1 MFRLVRCVV
10 CVNKKAV
17 TALGNGGNYST
28 GSIVPISTGKYTK
41 VEDYYAGKSVFI
53 TGATGF
59 LGKMFV
65 ERLLYNCKDIDKI
78 YVLIRPKKGQDTDKR
93 LKKIF
98 DVPIFEK
105 LKETRPEDLRKVT
118 AIEGDITAPELGI
131 KVADKQKLADQVSV
145 VFHSA
150 ATVRFADTFDMIMN
164 VNLEGTRKM
173 IEFSKNMKKLDSF
186 VYISTAYSNSNNLV
200 IDEKLYPPIK
210 DVEEVRRFVKEHGTN
225 EKKVKEFLEKFPNP
239 YALSKAL
246 CEVLLD
252 QDRGHMP
259 AIIVRPSIVSPI
271 LNEPVKG
278 WTDSWV
284 AATALFSNIARGL
297 TNAAYG
303 RQDVVCDL
311 IPVDYVTN
319 LTILAAAKGNKT
331 KDVMVYNI
339 CSSAVNPITWKHASD
354 LFLEESR
361 KLGFS
366 KRKQREVLLSMS
378 PAVVKSMT
386 FVLKTIPLF
395 FADAGLVMRGKKPWH
410 LKEHH
415 RANHLR
421 DLLHPFLT
429 TSWLIK
435 CNRTLS
441 LIESLDEHDKRK
453 FQCDPSL
460 ICWNEYMKI
469 FCYGVKKYLLN
480 GK

>member
-1 MFRLVRCVV
+1 MFRVVRCVV
-10 CVNKKAV
+10 CVNRKAV
-17 TALGNGGNYST
+17 TALGNGANFST
-28 GSIVPISTGKYTK
+28 GSAVPVSKEKYTRI
-41 VEDYYAGKSVFI
+41 EDFYAGKSVFI

-59 LGKMFV
+59 LGKLFV

-78 YVLIRPKKGQDTDKR
+78 YILIRPKKGQDPGKR
-93 LKKIF
+93 LQKIF

-118 AIEGDITAPELGI
+118 AIEGDITSPELGI
-131 KVADKQKLADQVSV
+131 KDADRQKLIDQVSV

-164 VNLEGTRKM
+164 VNLEGTRKV
-173 IEFSKNMKKLDSF
+173 IELSKNMKKLDSF
-186 VYISTAYSNSNNLV
+186 VYISTAYSNANNLV
-200 IDEKLYPPIK
+200 IEEKLYPPPR
-210 DVEEVRRFVKEHGTN
+210 DVEEVRRFVKEHGTD
-225 EKKVKEFLEKFPNP
+225 EKKVNEFLEKFPNP

-259 AIIVRPSIVSPI
+259 SIIVRPSVVSPI
-271 LNEPVKG
+271 LHEPVKG

-284 AATALFSNIARGL
+284 AATALFSNVARGL

-303 RQDVVCDL
+303 REDVVCDL

-331 KDVMVYNI
+331 NDVLVYNI
-339 CSSAVNPITWKHASD
+339 CSSAVNPITWKHASN
-354 LFLEESR
+354 LFLDESR
-361 KLGFS
+361 KHDYS
-366 KRKQREVLLSMS
+366 KRKQKQLLLSMS
-378 PAVVKSMT
+378 PAVVKTMT
-386 FVLKTIPLF
+386 FIFKTIPLF
-395 FADAGLVMRGKKPWH
+395 FADAGLVIRGKKPWH
-410 LKEHH
+410 IKEHN
-415 RANHLR
+415 RAKHLI
-421 DLLHPFLT
+421 DLIYPFTT
-429 TSWLIK
+429 TSWTIK

-441 LIESLDEHDKRK
+441 LIESLDDHDKK
-453 FQCDPSL
+453 QFQCDPSK

-469 FCYGVKKYLLN
+469 FAYGVKKYLLN